1 MAAEKPSAAS
11 PADDA
16 IGAAVART
24 PSGIRPLR
32 SGGWFWR
39 LWTGAK
45 REHERCEDC
54 GVPLVLVGL
63 RSGSRARCGA
73 CGSVFRV
80 PGATSADREPTLGR
94 LVPDEAT
101 TPTLKVPR
109 SPGNKAVT
117 ASGARSLEAPAR
129 IGPYELQGEIARGG
143 TAIIYRGRHEKLGKS
158 VAIKLL
164 LPSIDSGGEM
174 AQRLF
179 REALALARFR
189 HPHIVP
195 VLDAGSTENG
205 LPYLVMEFV
214 DGEDL
219 GRRLQ
224 RDGPM
229 EWRTALEV
237 LVQVAEAVDF
247 AHAHGVIHRDLKPAN
262 VLLDHQGR
270 AQLVDFGL
278 ARDEG
283 AGSRLTATGIALG
296 TPAYMPPEQAK
307 GQRAEVGRRA
317 DLYSLGAI
325 LYEMLTGRPPFNGE
339 TVMEV
344 MYRVI
349 HEEPE
354 SLRRLL
360 PKLPNDVEAICMKL
374 LEKEPRNRYAS
385 AYQLLQDLRACLAG
399 EVPPTARPGRTPTVL
414 RFLRRSGWRA
424 GLVTVAVLGGL
435 AYLGA
440 YHATSQRAEELIAN
454 GRQLMDEGK
463 FAEAEEQFNEA
474 QNLRPKSAAAFV
486 GRQEARQRLR
496 EAEESKQAQT
506 QQKQQEL
513 LREFRQV
520 LGALS
525 ADRLQASV
533 KEGTEKLTDLV
544 SRILQ
549 PGGQAPEGSVLCEFE
564 SRTPGV
570 TLRILPLL
578 GEKPVYEGVAPVGV
592 PLAHGVYRL
601 LFRLGAGPERETLL
615 QVEPNKPQ
623 RLVLDEVQP

>member
-1 MAAEKPSAAS
+1 MAADKPSRAVAT
-11 PADDA
+11 DDA

-24 PSGIRPLR
+24 PSGVRPLR
-32 SGGWFWR
+32 SGAWLWR
-39 LWTGAK
+39 LWTGAT
-45 REHERCEDC
+45 RDHERCEDC
-54 GVPLVLVGL
+54 GVPLVLAGM
-63 RSGSRARCGA
+63 RPGSRARCGE

-80 PGATSADREPTLGR
+80 PGATAADREPTLTP
-94 LVPDEAT
+94 LVQDDAAA
-101 TPTLKVPR
+101 PTLKAPR
-109 SPGNKAVT
+109 PSENKAAAHSDTRRV
-117 ASGARSLEAPAR
+117 EAPSR

-143 TAIIYRGRHEKLGKS
+143 TAIVYRARHEKLGKS

-174 AQRLF
+174 ERRLF

-205 LPYLVMEFV
+205 LPYLVMEYV

-229 EWRTALEV
+229 EWRAALEV
-237 LVQVAEAVDF
+237 LVQVSEAVDF

-262 VLLDHQGR
+262 VLLDQQGR

-296 TPAYMPPEQAK
+296 TPAYMPPEQAR
-307 GQRAEVGRRA
+307 GQREDVGRRA

-325 LYEMLTGRPPFNGE
+325 LYEMVTGRAPFGGD

-344 MYRVI
+344 LYRVV
-349 HEEPE
+349 HEPPEP
-354 SLRRLL
+354 LRKLQ

-399 EVPPTARPGRTPTVL
+399 EVPPTARPGHTPTVL

-424 GLVTVAVLGGL
+424 ALVTVAVLGGL

-440 YHATSQRAEELIAN
+440 YQATSQRAEELIAH
-454 GRQLMDEGK
+454 GQQLMGEGK
-463 FAEAEEQFNEA
+463 FAEALAQFEEA
-474 QNLRPKSAAAFV
+474 QNLRPKSAAAYI
-486 GRQEARQRLR
+486 GRIDARQRLR
-496 EAEESKQAQT
+496 DAEFSKQAQT
-506 QQKQQEL
+506 QQQQQEL

-525 ADRLQASV
+525 TERLQASV
-533 KEGTEKLTDLV
+533 KEGTEKLTALV

-549 PGGQAPEGSVLCEFE
+549 PSGTAPEGTVACAFE
-564 SRTPGV
+564 SRTPGAA
-570 TLRILPLL
+570 LRILPLI
-578 GEKPVYEGVAPVGV
+578 GEKPVYEGLTPASV
-592 PLAHGVYRL
+592 PLAQGVYRL
-601 LFRLGAGPERETLL
+601 LFRIGTAPEQETLL